1 MFVGG
6 LAIGST
12 ASAAEPDQT
21 GREILPVSPQPVTG
35 VMKPALDQS
44 TPVWSQLVKAPQD
57 APNIL
62 LIMTDDVGF
71 GASSTFGGPIPT
83 PNLDRLAKP
92 GARYNNFHRS
102 EERRVGKECVSK
114 FRSRWLPYH

>member
-1 MFVGG
+1 MHAMDPQQRPSEREREMRAGISTFFVTALCGG

-12 ASAAEPDQT
+12 ASAAAPDQT
-21 GREILPVSPQPVTG
+21 GREILPVPPQPFTG

-62 LIMTDDVGF
+62 LVMTADVGF
-71 GASSTFGGPIPT
+71 GASRPFGG
-83 PNLDRLAKP
+83 
-92 GARYNNFHRS
+92 RS
-102 EERRVGKECVSK
+102 EERRVGKEGVSTLK
-114 FRSRWLPYH
+114 